1 MEAYITPERTA
12 NAIMQ
17 DTRFKGYY
25 LVVEG
30 SKDVKLFGKFV
41 NNEVIR
47 VRPAFGNEKVKSVLQ
62 ILDDRGFE
70 NRVGIIDSDFKK
82 ILNIT
87 ENLSGL
93 FITDDHDIEVMII
106 KTKALENVLNV
117 YCSKTKIDE
126 FEKSKGITI
135 RKALVSLGKE
145 IGYLKL
151 ANEIYDL
158 GLVFK
163 PKKAEGKQVKY
174 NRFTCEKTF
183 NFLGSEKMIQTLINY
198 SRNKDTNLKR
208 EEEIKNKFNK
218 VSEIEV
224 DLMQLVNGHDLSN
237 FLYILMKKILKSRN
251 KMLNDFR
258 AVEDS
263 LILAYE
269 LSFFRET
276 ELYDQIKEWATINKV
291 KAFDENKNTT

>member
-17 DTRFKGYY
+17 DTRFAGYY

-30 SKDVKLFGKFV
+30 QKDVKLYGKFV
-41 NNEVIR
+41 NSEIIR
-47 VRPAFGNEKVKSVLQ
+47 IRPAFGNEKVKRVLQ
-62 ILDDRGFE
+62 ILDERGFE

-82 ILNIT
+82 ILKIT
-87 ENLSGL
+87 ENLNGL

-117 YCSKTKIDE
+117 YCSKTKIKE
-126 FEKSKGITI
+126 FEKKRGTTI
-135 RKALVSLGKE
+135 REALLSLGKE

-151 ANEIYDL
+151 ANKIYDL

-163 PKKAEGKQVKY
+163 PKNAEGNQIRY
-174 NRFTCEKTF
+174 NKFTCEKTF
-183 NFLGSEKMIQTLINY
+183 NFLGSESMIQTIINY
-198 SRNKDTNLKR
+198 SRNRDTTLKEKNTI
-208 EEEIKNKFNK
+208 EEKFTE
-218 VSEIEV
+218 VSEQEL
-224 DLMQLVNGHDLSN
+224 DLMQLTNGHDLSN

-251 KMLNDFR
+251 KMLTDYR

-269 LSFFRET
+269 LSYFKET
-276 ELYDQIKEWATINKV
+276 ELFNQLTDWANQNGIKL
-291 KAFDENKNTT
+291 FDEK